1 MTAIRGSNVYDG
13 EIDWLAT
20 DRLRHGRRA
29 EDLFLAP
36 HPERPR
42 GGAAWHAWQNLQVLE
57 EQLQDTRV
65 ARRMEQSDQFKGD
78 TGGR

>member
-20 DRLRHGRRA
+20 DRLRHGRPA

-36 HPERPR
+36 HPEPPAR
-42 GGAAWHAWQNLQVLE
+42 GGSLGVPP
-57 EQLQDTRV
+57 
-65 ARRMEQSDQFKGD
+65 
-78 TGGR
+78 